1 VGGARSTGCAKF
13 FRRKQINLICGAA
26 VGGGH
31 DALARLLGRHLG
43 RLIAGTPTVIVQNM
57 PAAGSLAASNLIA
70 NTAPKDGLTIALIQ
84 RGMLLTRLVNPG
96 AVRFEIDKLNWIGS
110 LASEV
115 GLAWY
120 TSGPKSA
127 RDLFEKELIVGG
139 HVGVDPELTPRLYNA
154 VLGTKF
160 KIVTGYTGTTDIG
173 LAIER
178 GEIEGIRDWSWS
190 SLKKQ
195 KPDWIAERKIT
206 RLLQVGCTTIPSCRK
221 CRTRSTSPRPMRIAR
236 SSSFI

>member
-31 DALARLLGRHLG
+31 DALARLLGRRLG

-57 PAAGSLAASNLIA
+57 LAAGGLAASNLIA
-70 NTAPKDGLTIALIQ
+70 NTAPTDGLTIALIQ

-115 GLAWY
+115 GLTFAHP
-120 TSGPKSA
+120 GPRA
-127 RDLFEKELIVGG
+127 
-139 HVGVDPELTPRLYNA
+139 
-154 VLGTKF
+154 
-160 KIVTGYTGTTDIG
+160 
-173 LAIER
+173 LATCSR
-178 GEIEGIRDWSWS
+178 
-190 SLKKQ
+190 
-195 KPDWIAERKIT
+195 
-206 RLLQVGCTTIPSCRK
+206 
-221 CRTRSTSPRPMRIAR
+221 RS
-236 SSSFI
+236 